1 MTKSRDLNPDMF
13 LRHGHFVG
21 KTGDHID
28 AMLVKEILFD
38 DAGLLA
44 TAVDGLADLVS
55 ERQPGLL
62 VSQERHGAQLA
73 RMVGV
78 QLNVPVLAYGKDGK
92 VSSPHS
98 LVDTLNKRS
107 MIIEDNITTGR
118 SVRELMSLVEK
129 AGGSVGGIASVFS
142 SSNNHIEFGVW
153 CASLVRLA
161 IVSKRPED
169 CTICESDDVKG

>member
-73 RMVGV
+73 RMVGA
-78 QLNVPVLAYGKDGK
+78 QLDVPVLAYGKDGK
-92 VSSPHS
+92 ASSSHG
-98 LVDTLNKRS
+98 LVDTLSKHS
-107 MIIEDNITTGR
+107 MIIEDNITTGK
-118 SVRELMSLVEK
+118 SVRELMSLVK
-129 AGGSVGGIASVFS
+129 KTGGSVEGVASVFS
-142 SSNNHIEFGVW
+142 SSNNPVEFGVW

-169 CTICESDDVKG
+169 CTICEGDDVKG